1 MALVTSILRGGTNSH
16 ETTSEEANGVYTDFV
31 SEGIVGSVGNTSGV
45 APATGGFAVNAQGTP
60 DMTVA
65 VSAGVAY
72 VNATPTS
79 QNNQTFRIKNSASS
93 NVTISANSSGST
105 KYDWIYLKLDADK
118 LNNPNTAGDDAATL
132 VTSRSSSAASDDGTP
147 PTYGYPLAV
156 VTVANGASSIT
167 NGTIRD
173 IRSQVALNTG
183 SSNASDGWTS
193 LSSATTF
200 TTATGYNKG
209 NKEYDLTSSADLTS
223 VLSPG
228 MRLKVTR
235 AVTPPTQCLDLESGS
250 SQYASKSS
258 PSGITFTDDFTC
270 EAWIKLESYTGS
282 AQVIASR
289 YNGTSGF
296 QFLLLSDGTVRI
308 QGGNG
313 GGSNISNAS
322 SYQSIPL
329 GRWVHVAAKLDMSA
343 FTYTNTTSQIYIDGV
358 EVPGSVARSGTNP
371 TSLAQAGNL
380 EIGSQNGGSSY
391 FDGKISDVRVWS
403 ALRTTTQIRDNMN
416 QQLVGNETN
425 LVAYFKL
432 DGDFNDS
439 TSNANNLSASGGAAA
454 TNSDNPMNATEYA
467 IVTKVTASTVTV
479 FTGTDCNIPNIT
491 LSTPYYSTQD
501 TPFGFPRDKGKW
513 HVVLVD
519 NTERVS
525 PNLATN
531 VWQAITGLTLSI
543 PTGAWKHG
551 YKGFLQQNAGGS
563 ASSQCHAVLEAS
575 TPANST
581 YSYPTTT
588 SSYDAAA
595 QFQGGQVYVE
605 APITLSSQTAY
616 NIYTTYT
623 QGTATVTNRFRGD
636 LAQTIIFAECAY
648 I

>member
-132 VTSRSSSAASDDGTP
+132 VASRSSSAASDDGTP

-156 VTVANGASSIT
+156 VTVANGASTIT

-173 IRSQVALNTG
+173 VRSQVALNTG

-193 LSSATTF
+193 LSSATTL

-235 AVTPPTQCLDLESGS
+235 GTTPPTQCADLEASS
-250 SQYASKSS
+250 SQYAGKTS
-258 PSGITFTDDFTC
+258 PSGITFTDDFTV
-270 EAWIKLESYTGS
+270 EAWIKLESYTAGS
-282 AQVIASR
+282 IITRFNGSSGWGLRITSSGQV
-289 YNGTSGF
+289 NMFSGAANY
-296 QFLLLSDGTVRI
+296 DEIT
-308 QGGNG
+308 
-313 GGSNISNAS
+313 
-322 SYQSIPL
+322 SYQAVPI
-329 GRWVHVAAKLDMSA
+329 GEWTHVAATLDMSGSTGTVYMNGA
-343 FTYTNTTSQIYIDGV
+343 LVSSFYTNQAV
-358 EVPGSVARSGTNP
+358 
-371 TSLAQAGNL
+371 TSLTQAGDL
-380 EIGSQNGGSSY
+380 QIGATNATVF
-391 FDGKISDVRVWS
+391 FDGKVSDVRVWS
-403 ALRTTTQIRDNMN
+403 AVRTATQIRDNMN
-416 QQLVGNETN
+416 QQLVGNETY

-432 DGDFNDS
+432 DGNLNDS

-479 FTGTDCNIPNIT
+479 FTGASYNIPNLT
-491 LSTPYYSTQD
+491 LSTPYYSTQKA
-501 TPFGFPRDKGKW
+501 PFGFPAERGKW
-513 HVVLVD
+513 AVKTIYKVLVSQVIGGYGTKY
-519 NTERVS
+519 NIGS
-525 PNLATN
+525 MM
-531 VWQAITGLTLSI
+531 LSV
-543 PTGAWKHG
+543 PTGAWT
-551 YKGFLQQNAGGS
+551 LSALITIQQSNTSGGS
-563 ASSQCHAVLEAS
+563 TEFVGGVSDSSSAFSSDGFMTQKITNFS
-575 TPANST
+575 TIT
-581 YSYPTTT
+581 EL
-588 SSYDAAA
+588 AAL
-595 QFQGGQVYVE
+595 FH
-605 APITLSSQTAY
+605 SQTGRS
-616 NIYTTYT
+616 IST
-623 QGTATVTNRFRGD
+623 QTPYYYVMQSNSGGGTVTIRVDGSTGEAR
-636 LAQTIIFAECAY
+636 IEAECAY